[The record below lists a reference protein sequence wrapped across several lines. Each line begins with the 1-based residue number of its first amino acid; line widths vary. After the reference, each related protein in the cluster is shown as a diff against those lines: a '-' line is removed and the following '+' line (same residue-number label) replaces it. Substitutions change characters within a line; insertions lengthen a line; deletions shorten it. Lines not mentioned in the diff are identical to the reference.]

1 MQLYHSSNEQLCK
14 EYLNTLL
21 KNINHRDTF
30 QDQIDSY
37 SLIFVHEYYTITMY
51 YYYIYEYIRECLHA
65 LLPGR
70 AIKSKTPGDLQE
82 STTTTT
88 ALLLHITLRV
98 YTDFKINTIIIME
111 LQREICEKYKSNTV
125 SEKKAILE
133 ETKVSSTREV
143 ILLN

>member
-21 KNINHRDTF
+21 KNSNHRDIF

-37 SLIFVHEYYTITMY
+37 SLIFINEYYAITML
-51 YYYIYEYIRECLHA
+51 EFIREWLYA
-65 LLPGR
+65 LLPGG

-82 STTTTT
+82 SPNHQQQQQ
-88 ALLLHITLRV
+88 LLYYYILLCECIQIS
-98 YTDFKINTIIIME
+98 INTIIIME